1 MNSTLPGSVDAL
13 IKERKYVSALHEY
26 GQCCHKAVAFQYQR
40 SGRDHTPRWTA
51 ELHWEGRVERAT
63 APSKQEAAAAVAERI
78 LCRPVAPAPALTL
91 EARVTALE
99 TEVAALRA
107 LIRPLH

>member
-1 MNSTLPGSVDAL
+1 MTRAKLNNSSWSATLTTA
-13 IKERKYVSALHEY
+13 A
-26 GQCCHKAVAFQYQR
+26 
-40 SGRDHTPRWTA
+40 SGRKTPTATVSFASHPRWTA

-78 LCRPVAPAPALTL
+78 LCRPVAPAPVLTL